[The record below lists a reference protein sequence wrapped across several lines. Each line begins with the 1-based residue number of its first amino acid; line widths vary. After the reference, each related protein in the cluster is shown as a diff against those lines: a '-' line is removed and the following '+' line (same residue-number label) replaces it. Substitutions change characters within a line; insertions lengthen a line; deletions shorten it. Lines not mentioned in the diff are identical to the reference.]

1 MTTSGTSGIVDNND
15 GHLPTH
21 KASQH
26 VLASTAGLNLPI
38 LGRNVITLNAR
49 QTNEKE
55 AVLEALVLAEVSQL
69 GVDGGL
75 HLEVLVQPAV
85 VLFQGHHSVL
95 KTASGLTDDRR
106 LDLGWKIDVCKHSLG
121 AVEKMEQE
129 LKSGIGCQ
137 MNAIIL
143 KVWCSET
150 RKEIEV
156 GRHVGGEDLG
166 ELLQDLGQ
174 ALAVPEGQGHVHW
187 RSDEKSPIWMS
198 VAEVAED
205 LANLEKHRLDSKS
218 DSGSTAG

>member
-1 MTTSGTSGIVDNND
+1 M
-15 GHLPTH
+15 
-21 KASQH
+21 K
-26 VLASTAGLNLPI
+26 
-38 LGRNVITLNAR
+38 
-49 QTNEKE
+49 
-55 AVLEALVLAEVSQL
+55 AEVELPLFWSFSGAGFLKLTGSVVLGSFVVNYHNLCNHSKTLKL
-69 GVDGGL
+69 GVDGRL

-156 GRHVGGEDLG
+156 GRHVGREDLG

-174 ALAVPEGQGHVHW
+174 ALAVPEGQGPVHW